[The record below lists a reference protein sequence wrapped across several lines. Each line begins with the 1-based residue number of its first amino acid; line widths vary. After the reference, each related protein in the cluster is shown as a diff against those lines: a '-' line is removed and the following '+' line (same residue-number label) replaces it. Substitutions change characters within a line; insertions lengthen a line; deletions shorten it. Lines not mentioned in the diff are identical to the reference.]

1 MWRCDMNKQIKELIL
16 QVGGIGRDDEG
27 NELTPMLVGNEVEQ
41 FAQLIMQKCLS
52 MIELEA
58 AQYDEPVWAFEI
70 VNDIKECFG
79 VEE

>member
-70 VNDIKECFG
+70 VNDIKEHFG